1 MRIDI
6 KQPER
11 FAAVFKTVTG
21 ISLHGPI
28 SGIATD
34 SRECKEG
41 DLYIALTGE
50 RTDGHGF
57 LPAVMEQG
65 AAAALV
71 SKINKEL
78 NLQQIKVENPQF
90 SIGKIARE
98 WRRQFEIPVIGITGS
113 NGKTSTKEL
122 LVHVLSTK
130 YNVHATEGNFNTH
143 VGLPLTLFQL
153 ENDHTISILEMGA
166 NQSGDIE
173 YLCGIAQ
180 PTHGLI
186 TNIAPAHLAGFGTI
200 DVITETK
207 GALFNA
213 LKDGTAFVNMAD
225 ERVASIPV
233 SGEKLTFG
241 LTPDCDFPAD
251 IHHEKD
257 GSLTLTVDTHEIPIG
272 SRNLSFVQ
280 NSIAV
285 SAIAVSLAVDWENV
299 ISQINSFS
307 PPKGRC
313 QVKKFDTITVIDDTY
328 NANLSSC
335 LAALDYL
342 KAFSGN
348 GRRIFVF
355 GDMFELGDSS
365 ADQHMKVGYKC
376 TEIELDQVF
385 TIGNDTKYTDSVLN
399 GNIKSAHFETPAG
412 LIAALKNSLRTGD
425 KVLFKGSR
433 GMAMEKIIEG
443 VFLN

>member
-1 MRIDI
+1 
-6 KQPER
+6 
-11 FAAVFKTVTG
+11 
-21 ISLHGPI
+21 
-28 SGIATD
+28 
-34 SRECKEG
+34 
-41 DLYIALTGE
+41 
-50 RTDGHGF
+50 
-57 LPAVMEQG
+57 
-65 AAAALV
+65 
-71 SKINKEL
+71 
-78 NLQQIKVENPQF
+78 
-90 SIGKIARE
+90 
-98 WRRQFEIPVIGITGS
+98 
-113 NGKTSTKEL
+113 
-122 LVHVLSTK
+122 
-130 YNVHATEGNFNTH
+130 
-143 VGLPLTLFQL
+143 
-153 ENDHTISILEMGA
+153 MGA

-207 GALFNA
+207 GALFYA

-233 SGEKLTFG
+233 SGGKLTFG

-257 GSLTLTVDTHEIPIG
+257 GSLTLTVDTHEIPTG

-285 SAIAVSLAVDWENV
+285 SAIAISLAVDWENV

>member
-11 FAAVFKTVTG
+11 FDTVFESVTG
-21 ISLHGPI
+21 TGLHRPI

-34 SRECKEG
+34 SRECKDG

-57 LPAVMEQG
+57 LSAVTRQG
-65 AAAALV
+65 ATAALV
-71 SKINKEL
+71 SKKNIEL
-78 NLQQIKVENPQF
+78 NLQQIEVENPQLTV
-90 SIGKIARE
+90 GKIAGE
-98 WRRQFEIPVIGITGS
+98 WRRQFKIPVIAITGS

-130 YNVHATEGNFNTH
+130 YNVHATEGNFNTS
-143 VGLPLTLFQL
+143 VGLPLTLFKL
-153 ENDHTISILEMGA
+153 NHSHTISILEIGA
-166 NQSGDIE
+166 TEAGDIE
-173 YLCGIAQ
+173 YLCSIAQ

-186 TNIAPAHLAGFGTI
+186 TNIAPAHLSRFKTI

-213 LKDGTAFVNMAD
+213 LKDGIAFVNMAD
-225 ERVASIPV
+225 ERVASIPI
-233 SGEKLTFG
+233 SGKKVMFG
-241 LTPDCDFPAD
+241 LTSDCDFPAD
-251 IHHEKD
+251 IHHENN
-257 GSLTLTVDTHEIPIG
+257 GSLTLIVDTHEIPTG

-285 SAIAVSLAVDWENV
+285 SAIAVSLGVDWENIIIQ
-299 ISQINSFS
+299 ISSFS
-307 PPKGRC
+307 PPEGRC
-313 QVKKFDTITVIDDTY
+313 EVKKFDEITVIDDTY

-355 GDMFELGDSS
+355 GDMFELGDAS
-365 ADQHMKVGYKC
+365 AEQHMKVGHKC
-376 TEIELDQVF
+376 TEIELDHVF

-399 GNIKSAHFETPAG
+399 SNINSAHFETPAE
-412 LIAALKNSLRTGD
+412 LITKLKNSFHAGD